1 LNVISALTELQKI
14 KNGFPPTKASIKEI
28 PTPAPPSPPPTSES
42 KEEVR
47 SESEMDQYE
56 FELSEDESVVDTDI
70 QVLKEDKK
78 ISKSKPEKLSCDICG
93 KILSSKGN
101 LKKHQVLHS
110 SVKPWE
116 CKECNISFNQARDL
130 NTHKMQ
136 KHSEE
141 RPHTCKVIS
150 HHKLTLYG
158 CP

>member
-1 LNVISALTELQKI
+1 MTELQKI

-28 PTPAPPSPPPTSES
+28 PTPASPPPTSES
-42 KEEVR
+42 KEEVQ
-47 SESEMDQYE
+47 SENEMDQYE
-56 FELSEDESVVDTDI
+56 FELSGDESVVKNNEDDI
-70 QVLKEDKK
+70 PISKDDKK

-116 CKECNISFNQARDL
+116 CKECNLSFNQARDL

-136 KHSEE
+136 KIGNT
-141 RPHTCKVIS
+141 RPLKHDV
-150 HHKLTLYG
+150 
-158 CP
+158 